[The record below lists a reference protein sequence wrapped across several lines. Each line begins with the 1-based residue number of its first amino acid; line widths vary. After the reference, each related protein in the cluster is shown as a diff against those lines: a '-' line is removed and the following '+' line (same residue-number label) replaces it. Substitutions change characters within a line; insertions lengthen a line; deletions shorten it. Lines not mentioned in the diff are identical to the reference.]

1 MTRGRLRHDDFTRLP
16 LLRGRNTVAV
26 VRFLTAILITV
37 LLLFSTV
44 TPSAT
49 ACATTACC
57 GATCARSAPVN
68 QVSCCQAPAASDTAT
83 NQARNAQHLDSFA
96 RLPVVTNITAIS
108 ALRDSAIIHRFVPP
122 DRLVSLA
129 LLCSRQL

>member
-44 TPSAT
+44 TPSAM

-57 GATCARSAPVN
+57 GATCSRSAPVN
-68 QVSCCQAPAASDTAT
+68 QVSCCQAQAASATAT
-83 NQARNAQHLDSFA
+83 NQPRNPHPLDSFPP
-96 RLPVVTNITAIS
+96 LPALPNITPMGPPRFPGTS
-108 ALRDSAIIHRFVPP
+108 LFPPALNLP
-122 DRLVSLA
+122 
-129 LLCSRQL
+129 